1 MGRRID
7 TLEVPAGDDGD
18 AVTITSEALSF
29 EASEDLL
36 PEVMQIAGAAFDRIA
51 PLIAAGKVTGDDDIM
66 ALAPA
71 LGAIATQIGGGRLQR
86 LAPKVLAGTS
96 VVGNFTGERLKFD
109 LVKKEDRT
117 IVFEARPD
125 LYFKCILHAGRLT
138 FGRFFPG
145 IGRGAKGKASP
156 KGTSG

>member
-7 TLEVPAGDDGD
+7 TIEVPAGDLGD

-29 EASEDLL
+29 ESSEDLL

-51 PLIAAGKVTGDDDIM
+51 PLLAAGKIDGGDDIM

-71 LGAIATQIGGGRLQR
+71 LGAIAQQIGGGRLQR

-96 VVGNFTGERLKFD
+96 VIMVVGGEKLKFD
-109 LVKKEDRT
+109 LVKKDDRAT
-117 IVFEARPD
+117 VFEARPD

-145 IGRGAKGKASP
+145 IGRGAKGKQSP
-156 KGTSG
+156 KATSD